1 MTVSV
6 KQIIEDDGKIEAKGD
21 PVFGELDAKQVSSRL
36 LRLSGYGYYPYWQ
49 FQDAFEDLGTERVF
63 ALLVLASALDD
74 IDPIDTKPPMGWHP
88 AQIAALFRA
97 QDKQRTRR
105 ILRLQEIEARH
116 LAEGRAIVREFREAM
131 RLRRRAEE
139 NKTIKATYGGNSDT
153 HTIVKIRYRYKKK
166 LESFKARVEDEDL
179 TNAAID
185 WFVREQGM
193 VKFWC
198 HMADVNVE
206 RCYLAAERRLLALGR
221 CSPALHKI
229 TTELRAGRE
238 WKYEIELNPLNRY
251 ENRAWQAFFN
261 EPLPMAR

>member
-1 MTVSV
+1 MPSV
-6 KQIIEDDGKIEAKGD
+6 KDIIENDSKIEAKGD
-21 PVFGELDAKQVSSRL
+21 PIFGDLDAKQVSSRL

-74 IDPIDTKPPMGWHP
+74 IDPIDTKPPLGWHP
-88 AQIAALFRA
+88 SQIAALFRA

-105 ILRLQEIEARH
+105 ILKLQKIESKH
-116 LAEGRAIVREFREAM
+116 LAEGRALVREYRTKLKEWHRAKRERTFVATFKHN
-131 RLRRRAEE
+131 RSTR
-139 NKTIKATYGGNSDT
+139 TIER
-153 HTIVKIRYRYKKK
+153 IRYAYKKR
-166 LESFKARVEDEDL
+166 LDSFRKRVEDEDL

-185 WFVREQGM
+185 WFVNEQGM
-193 VKFWC
+193 VRFWC
-198 HMADVNVE
+198 HMADVNIE

-221 CSPALHKI
+221 CSPTLHRI

-238 WKYEIELNPLNRY
+238 WKYEIELNPLHRY

-261 EPLPMAR
+261 EPMSMAS